1 MVSEEEEVVVAIA
14 MDGVGDWELAWGFGR
29 RPKGGGGGDWGPGGL
44 VCYPR
49 GEVGLFGCMPSSN
62 VRLTGIP
69 SFNRASIHFLNSVSL
84 LKYSFIY
91 F

>member
-29 RPKGGGGGDWGPGGL
+29 RPKGDWGL

-49 GEVGLFGCMPSSN
+49 GEVGLFGCLPSSN
-62 VRLTGIP
+62 VCLTGIR
-69 SFNRASIHFLNSVSL
+69 SYNLASIAFL
-84 LKYSFIY
+84 K
-91 F
+91 